1 MPLSKSSNIKAQS
14 DAEYVKGL
22 QALLETAR
30 NSIESALAQERAI
43 ADQNLKVQKADAFHT
58 GFEEGSRLPAEMSIK
73 SPEEYEEQIDLF
85 GTVDRFVS
93 TPSNLRLLESSLV
106 VSPSFNPDSFFAT
119 YDPSQ

>member
-119 YDPSQ
+119 SEPSK